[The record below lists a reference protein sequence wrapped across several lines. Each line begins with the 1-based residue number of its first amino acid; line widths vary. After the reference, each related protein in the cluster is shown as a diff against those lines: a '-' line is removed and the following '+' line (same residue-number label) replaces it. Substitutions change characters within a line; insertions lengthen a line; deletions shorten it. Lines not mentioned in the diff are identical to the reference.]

1 MLMLTLSVESNS
13 MTAEPIRL
21 SKRLIELIRCSRRE
35 AELYI
40 EGGWVLVDGVVVE
53 EPQFKVSQQRVE
65 LHPEAV
71 LTEPEPVTLIVH
83 ANADQSTSASFPS
96 ITNRWPDDASGVR
109 ALKRHFIRLKHC
121 LALQPGATGLQVLT
135 QDYRV
140 ERKLTEDASRL
151 EQEYVIEVDGE
162 IVADGLQLLN
172 QPIRQN
178 GWALP
183 ACKVSWQNETRLRF
197 AVKNPQPGQF
207 VQMCESVG
215 LTVVSMKRIRIGG
228 VSMSKLQPGQWR
240 YLAAKERF

>member
-1 MLMLTLSVESNS
+1 
-13 MTAEPIRL
+13 MTDEPIRL
-21 SKRLIELIRCSRRE
+21 SKRLIELTHCSRRE

-71 LTEPEPVTLIVH
+71 LIEPEPVTLIVH
-83 ANADQSTSASFPS
+83 ADTDQSTAVSFPS
-96 ITNRWPDDASGVR
+96 IANRWPDDASGVR
-109 ALKRHFIRLKHC
+109 ALKRHLIRLTHC
-121 LALQPGATGLQVLT
+121 LALPPGASGLQVLT

-151 EQEYVIEVDGE
+151 EQEYVIEVSGE
-162 IVADGLQLLN
+162 LLADGLQRLN

-197 AVKNPQPGQF
+197 AVKNPQSGQF
-207 VQMCESVG
+207 IQMCESVG
-215 LTVVSMKRIRIGG
+215 LSVVSMKRIRIGG

>member
-1 MLMLTLSVESNS
+1 
-13 MTAEPIRL
+13 MTDDSIRL

-40 EGGWVLVDGVVVE
+40 EGGWVSVDGVVVE
-53 EPQFKVSQQRVE
+53 EPQFKVSQQHVE

-71 LTEPEPVTLIVH
+71 LVEPEPVTLIVH
-83 ANADQSTSASFPS
+83 ANADQDSAVSFPA
-96 ITNRWPDDASGVR
+96 IADRWPDDASGVR
-109 ALKRHFIRLKHC
+109 ALKRHFVRLTHC
-121 LALQPGATGLQVLT
+121 LALQPGASGLQVLT
-135 QDYRV
+135 QDFRV
-140 ERKLTEDASRL
+140 ERKLKEDATRI
-151 EQEYVIEVDGE
+151 EQEYVIEVSGE
-162 IVADGLQLLN
+162 IAADGLERLN
-172 QPIRQN
+172 QRVN
-178 GWALP
+178 YAVLP
-183 ACKVSWQNETRLRF
+183 VCKVSWQNETRLRF

>member
-1 MLMLTLSVESNS
+1 
-13 MTAEPIRL
+13 MTDDPIRL

-71 LTEPEPVTLIVH
+71 LAEPEPVTLIVH
-83 ANADQSTSASFPS
+83 ADADQSTAVNAPFVL
-96 ITNRWPDDASGVR
+96 NRWPDDTSNIRV
-109 ALKRHFIRLKHC
+109 LKRHFLRLKHC
-121 LALQPGATGLQVLT
+121 LALQAGATGLQVWT

-151 EQEYVIEVDGE
+151 EQEYVIEVSGE
-162 IVADGLQLLN
+162 IAADGLERLN
-172 QPIRQN
+172 QRVN
-178 GWALP
+178 YAVLP

-207 VQMCESVG
+207 AQMCESVG